1 MTIDHIADRD
11 RWTIR
16 GKSVPQ
22 AFDIAF
28 EADSST
34 VTGDSHPSG
43 HITGCTGPAGVWLF
57 VDESPVLGAVVFG
70 LLVDESPVLG
80 AVVFGLLVDEPPA
93 LGAVAFGP
101 LMDEPPVSGFVVLGL
116 VAQEPQ
122 LGDGFPVGAG

>member
-16 GKSVPQ
+16 GKPVPQ

-57 VDESPVLGAVVFG
+57 
-70 LLVDESPVLG
+70 VDESPVLG